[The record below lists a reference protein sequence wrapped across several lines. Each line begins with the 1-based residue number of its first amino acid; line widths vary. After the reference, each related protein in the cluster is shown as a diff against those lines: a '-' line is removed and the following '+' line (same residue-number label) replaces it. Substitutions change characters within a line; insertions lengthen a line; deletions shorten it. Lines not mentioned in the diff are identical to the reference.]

1 MQREIFPA
9 SGSARRSIS
18 RTAYLFFG
26 GGVGLLTCAAIT
38 IGVSFASGSPPNF
51 IVIAASGIACAGIA
65 GLVGGIVTLAGLRQ
79 AIQVEVDPY
88 RLVWREGRR
97 TATVEYDDVVR
108 VELVK
113 DHDQRRGD
121 ITVTYPV
128 VRFIENDGEMMEFEV
143 TFEDRGMIHQSRFD
157 ARAITAAVLPH
168 LPAHAVVAPAVKE
181 FVRTGEVD
189 TDLLPER

>member
-1 MQREIFPA
+1 MQTEIFPA
-9 SGSARRSIS
+9 SGSARRGIS

-51 IVIAASGIACAGIA
+51 IVIAASGVACAGIA
-65 GLVGGIVTLAGLRQ
+65 GLVGGIVTLPRLRQ

-113 DHDQRRGD
+113 DHDQRRGG

-143 TFEDRGMIHQSRFD
+143 TFEDRGMIHQGRFD

-168 LPAHAVVAPAVKE
+168 LPAHAVVAPTVKD